1 MQQKNVSNKT
11 SIISVVI
18 AAICIVVYVAAMVS
32 AVLRIYI
39 NVEQRR
45 AVAEKEFFDI
55 ADLASSAGVLGFMDE
70 PFVET
75 ITDALTMSATL
86 EAVII
91 TGPNGEYAFEREQGK
106 AVNWVNNSPRFRSRF
121 DFLSQPLYQPL
132 HIAGLRN
139 VNIQAVA
146 SAVDYRI
153 LTSILKQTLI
163 LVLAGL
169 VLAFFTL
176 LMESLLG
183 KSAEKRRYTPSF
195 DAEDRAAE
203 PAGETGTAFFEE
215 PPPVP
220 QAADSPQAPQEAAAQ
235 APQEFERPPLPED
248 DFSEPPADEG
258 EQDEESAAPFKG
270 LYSPR
275 SGVGW
280 DADMKGRL
288 ESELHRCASAEQD
301 LVFIVMEIIDL
312 GFQGDDFYK
321 HFAEDAARFFTL
333 RDLIF
338 ERGEQGLAVIYPNID
353 LETGFAKA
361 DEFHNRVMEKYPVY
375 FKAKKDLCMGI
386 SSRAGR
392 LVDAGRLMF
401 EAGEALERA
410 LGDPVSHIVA
420 FKSNPDKYRAFVASQ
435 TTKRS

>member
-1 MQQKNVSNKT
+1 MQQKSVSNKT
-11 SIISVVI
+11 PIISVVI

-45 AVAEKEFFDI
+45 TVAEKEFFDI

-86 EAVII
+86 EAIII

-121 DFLSQPLYQPL
+121 DFLSQSLYQPL

-203 PAGETGTAFFEE
+203 PVSETGTAFSGE
-215 PPPVP
+215 PPPVG
-220 QAADSPQAPQEAAAQ
+220 QAAASQEAAAQ
-235 APQEFERPPLPED
+235 APQEFELPPLPED
-248 DFSEPPADEG
+248 EFSEPPADEG
-258 EQDEESAAPFKG
+258 EQDEESVAPLKG

-280 DADMKGRL
+280 DTYMEDRL

-321 HFAEDAARFFTL
+321 HFAEDAARFFTP

-361 DEFHNRVMEKYPVY
+361 DEFHNCVMEKYPVY
-375 FKAKKDLCMGI
+375 LKAKKDLCMGI

-410 LGDPVSHIVA
+410 LSDPVSHIVA

-435 TTKRS
+435 KTKRS

>member
-18 AAICIVVYVAAMVS
+18 AAICIVVYVAALVS
-32 AVLRIYI
+32 AVLRIYL

-86 EAVII
+86 EAIII

-121 DFLSQPLYQPL
+121 DFLSQSLYQPL

-153 LTSILKQTLI
+153 LTGILKQTLI

-183 KSAEKRRYTPSF
+183 KSAGKRRYTPSF

-203 PAGETGTAFFEE
+203 PAGETGTAFSGESS
-215 PPPVP
+215 PP
-220 QAADSPQAPQEAAAQ
+220 APQAAAQ
-235 APQEFERPPLPED
+235 APQEFELPPLPED

-258 EQDEESAAPFKG
+258 EQDAESAAPLKG
-270 LYSPR
+270 PYSPR

-280 DADMKGRL
+280 EAYTEDRL

-321 HFAEDAARFFTL
+321 QFAEDAARFFTL

-338 ERGEQGLAVIYPNID
+338 ERGEQGLAVIYPNIN

-361 DEFHNRVMEKYPVY
+361 DEFHNRVMEEYPVY
-375 FKAKKDLCMGI
+375 LKAKKDLCMGI

-392 LVDAGRLMF
+392 LVDAGRLML

-410 LGDPVSHIVA
+410 LSDPVSHIVA
-420 FKSNPDKYRAFVASQ
+420 FKSDPDKYRAFVASQ
-435 TTKRS
+435 KTQRS